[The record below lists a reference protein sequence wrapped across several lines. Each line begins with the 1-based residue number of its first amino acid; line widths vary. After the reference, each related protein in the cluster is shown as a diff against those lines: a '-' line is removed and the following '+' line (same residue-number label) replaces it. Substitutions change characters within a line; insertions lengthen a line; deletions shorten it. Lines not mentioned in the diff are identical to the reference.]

1 MKTSSNIKLF
11 LLAIIV
17 GFTFQTRQV
26 FAQEVTPEVRAMNLT
41 LSMNCE
47 LGLHQDQFTQVNAI
61 NLEAAKKMDAAKKQ
75 AAGDAKKLDKLGKK
89 VDEDRNIKLRDVLT
103 PSQYSLYEKIS
114 RGDQAALKKTAEC
127 RKNLSME

>member
-1 MKTSSNIKLF
+1 
-11 LLAIIV
+11 
-17 GFTFQTRQV
+17 
-26 FAQEVTPEVRAMNLT
+26 MNLT

>member
-1 MKTSSNIKLF
+1 MKTLSNIKLY

-61 NLEAAKKMDAAKKQ
+61 NLEAAKKMDDAKKQ
-75 AAGDAKKLDKLGKK
+75 AVGDAKKLDKLGKK
-89 VDEDRNIKLRDVLT
+89 VDQDRNIKLRDVLT
-103 PSQYSLYEKIS
+103 PSQYALYEKIS